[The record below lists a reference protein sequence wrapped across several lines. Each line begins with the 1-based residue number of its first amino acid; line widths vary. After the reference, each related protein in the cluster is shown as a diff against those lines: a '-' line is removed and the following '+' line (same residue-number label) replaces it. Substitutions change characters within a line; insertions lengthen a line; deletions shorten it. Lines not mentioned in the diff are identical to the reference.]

1 MTTTS
6 SPASRS
12 SSTIWLPIYPAPPV
26 TNTLI
31 YVSRP
36 AIALGLYQR
45 RTTFCLVETF
55 EAAASSFFHA
65 LFNFLV
71 HGFST
76 AYRPLMADHPIAAF
90 VVANTVGMIVS
101 YRGTRSWAFRNREP
115 VHADGGRTAYLQKQ
129 YEYRAAG
136 VNVVELDL
144 LRGGLPTTA
153 FPADRRPPAG
163 TFDYHVSVLVP
174 GAAPYCF
181 LAPIRLTDRLPT
193 LPVPLDP
200 DVPPVPVD
208 LQGVFDRCYDGG
220 RYPELVRY
228 DRDPEPP
235 LTPEQKAWADAL
247 LRAKG
252 LLSGGPT

>member
-1 MTTTS
+1 MRHGYAVVAVAAVLLAAGTAAYAVFEGVNPWDGFLWSLDTIATEGARNKPES
-6 SPASRS
+6 VAGEITWVLLIVLGVGTLLYALVTAVEVLSRS
-12 SSTIWLPIYPAPPV
+12 NKKP
-26 TNTLI
+26 
-31 YVSRP
+31 
-36 AIALGLYQR
+36 G
-45 RTTFCLVETF
+45 
-55 EAAASSFFHA
+55 
-65 LFNFLV
+65 
-71 HGFST
+71 
-76 AYRPLMADHPIAAF
+76 
-90 VVANTVGMIVS
+90 
-101 YRGTRSWAFRNREP
+101 
-115 VHADGGRTAYLQKQ
+115 DGGRTAYLQKQ